1 MKLTKNSVTILIEI
15 LFPLFTSEFRNVF
28 LWVRFSGQFYSLLK
42 VKLLFTCR
50 DFFMI
55 FIYPFKGSSNKIA
68 ARNPQQTVMISN
80 DYSVIIPG
88 IMMINFSKWE
98 KKVFLINHYEL
109 FDNVLVRMVVE
120 EKVCTHILWVIFHV
134 VIQDHGY
141 ESFCTI
147 LSLEWFCWSL
157 WVQKQAWSMTLLNKG
172 TRNQFWSTST
182 FNSSL
187 FDTFSGKVMRHDS
200 CLCHSQNL

>member
-120 EKVCTHILWVIFHV
+120 EKVWLIH
-134 VIQDHGY
+134 Y
-141 ESFCTI
+141 ESYFMSWYKITGMNRSVRFYR
-147 LSLEWFCWSL
+147 LSGSAGHFEFR
-157 WVQKQAWSMTLLNKG
+157 NKLG
-172 TRNQFWSTST
+172 PWPY
-182 FNSSL
+182 
-187 FDTFSGKVMRHDS
+187 
-200 CLCHSQNL
+200 